1 MRSWS
6 VTARGLAAVQVQ
18 GRNWIV
24 ALGRGLEELGRV
36 PDLTRLACEVL
47 PNGTVIARDIATGTG
62 YVVMGMEEAESRP
75 EPAED
80 TAEAETVEA
89 ALPLA
94 DEDDDASDE
103 DSLVELPL
111 GSADEDDEQDGDAS
125 VEPIFELPADAI
137 ELVEDSP
144 NGAILDAETVS
155 QACQLALDSARR
167 QIPAESGAVILEER
181 GYLRF
186 LAVDGPASRKL
197 VGVRLPLG
205 TGAAGF
211 AMEKRRTVVLAN
223 AHEDPRHCGEVDALT
238 GYVTR
243 EMCVVPVLH
252 GDKVLGVLELMNLTS
267 GQRFGDAEIETLTGI
282 ASTLAER
289 LAH

>member
-62 YVVMGMEEAESRP
+62 YVVQGLDEAEAAPP

-89 ALPLA
+89 ALPLV
-94 DEDDDASDE
+94 DEDDDESE
-103 DSLVELPL
+103 VDSQVELPL
-111 GSADEDDEQDGDAS
+111 GGADEDDEGDDAS

-144 NGAILDAETVS
+144 NAAILDAETVS
-155 QACQLALDSARR
+155 QACQFALDAARR

-243 EMCVVPVLH
+243 EMCVVPLQH

-267 GQRFGDAEIETLTGI
+267 GLRFGDAEIETLTGI